1 MEKDLRIKKT
11 SAADLVC
18 ARMRE
23 MVIDGTWP
31 VNEKIPSEGKLAE
44 TFGVNRLTV
53 RNALQRLNALGVLK
67 THVGDGTYV
76 VVVMTDL
83 SAYLDGLTPL
93 LSALDAAHDVMC
105 GG

>member
-1 MEKDLRIKKT
+1 
-11 SAADLVC
+11 
-18 ARMRE
+18 
-23 MVIDGTWP
+23 MVFSD
-31 VNEKIPSEGKLAE
+31 
-44 TFGVNRLTV
+44 
-53 RNALQRLNALGVLK
+53 
-67 THVGDGTYV
+67 DGTYV